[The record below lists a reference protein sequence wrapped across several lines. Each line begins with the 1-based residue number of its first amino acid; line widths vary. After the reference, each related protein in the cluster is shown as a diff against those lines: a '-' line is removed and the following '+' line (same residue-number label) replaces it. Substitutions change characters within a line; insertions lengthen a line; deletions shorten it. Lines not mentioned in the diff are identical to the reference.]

1 MPKMQGF
8 WRPSTKIDEAEFES
22 AKTRTAARLADLFGV
37 DAPAARGDEP
47 PAGPGDGA
55 SEPGAS
61 MVVEH
66 AMSADEALA
75 SGAGA
80 SPPGAG
86 AQRPPII
93 VDVGADLVGVMAESA
108 RVVPDLAG
116 MNARPGG
123 TMASGTSGDPVVTT
137 DADPPSGRV
146 AGAGR
151 GPRRKAAADR
161 TGSRRASASAQPSDP
176 RGTRAGRAV
185 RTRSTAGRRAAP
197 VAAACPYCAVLLQPA
212 PASSQRCARCRQ
224 RIVVKRVD
232 GRAVYLTEAAVP
244 VFQAE
249 RRRIASAGRFQ
260 RERARWLKLAAAAG
274 APSDRA
280 TRLAAAQLSEETL
293 GRLPDALHDHRQAR
307 DPGSKARAAM
317 GGCCAD
323 RAYTCAGPVPR
334 GGLARAA
341 ARGDRQAPP
350 GGTGAELR
358 GIAEIARDAQLV
370 AASCCDACRVDD
382 GRVLRI
388 AAGARTPRLPHDGC
402 PKGLCRC
409 RWELAQPI
417 GPRSSATSDA
427 DPGRTRRPPGARPP
441 RRPEGPARPGRTQR
455 ARHGSPPGFGAMR
468 YSLAWH
474 PDEPAISSPGW
485 WTARPGDGAT
495 STDDPYDA
503 RSPGST
509 IGAACWRSSC
519 SPLPAGS
526 AWRGC
531 SPGAS
536 WGAWTP
542 APTGPPS
549 GSGSTAATRTIRP
562 AHSCRTSMRH
572 GCCRRS
578 RRGRCC
584 RGTSPGSSGG
594 EGRSCSSSGRSPG
607 RTAAARSR
615 RRPWR
620 SCWPSRSSRTS
631 TPATST

>member
-8 WRPSTKIDEAEFES
+8 WRPSTKTDEAEFES

-224 RIVVKRVD
+224 RIVVRRVD
-232 GRAVYLTEAAVP
+232 ERAVYLTEAALP

-249 RRRIASAGRFQ
+249 RRRIASAGRLN
-260 RERARWLKLAAAAG
+260 RDRARWLKLAAAAG
-274 APSDRA
+274 AP
-280 TRLAAAQLSEETL
+280 
-293 GRLPDALHDHRQAR
+293 
-307 DPGSKARAAM
+307 
-317 GGCCAD
+317 AD
-323 RAYTCAGPVPR
+323 RAARLSAAEVSEQVVEGCRTLYMSAVER
-334 GGLARAA
+334 AFRAA
-341 ARGDRQAPP
+341 RRERRWEDAARIRRTQALALHRAAGSPMPP
-350 GGTGAELR
+350 PEEAVRLHRDGTGAELR
-358 GIAEIARDAQLV
+358 GIAEIAREAELV
-370 AASCCDACRVDD
+370 SASCCDACRADD
-382 GRVLRI
+382 GRIFRI
-388 AAGARTPRLPHDGC
+388 AAELRLPRLPHEGC
-402 PKGLCRC
+402 PRGLCRC
-409 RWELAQPI
+409 RW
-417 GPRSSATSDA
+417 D
-427 DPGRTRRPPGARPP
+427 
-441 RRPEGPARPGRTQR
+441 
-455 ARHGSPPGFGAMR
+455 
-468 YSLAWH
+468 
-474 PDEPAISSPGW
+474 
-485 WTARPGDGAT
+485 
-495 STDDPYDA
+495 
-503 RSPGST
+503 
-509 IGAACWRSSC
+509 
-519 SPLPAGS
+519 LP
-526 AWRGC
+526 
-531 SPGAS
+531 
-536 WGAWTP
+536 
-542 APTGPPS
+542 
-549 GSGSTAATRTIRP
+549 
-562 AHSCRTSMRH
+562 
-572 GCCRRS
+572 
-578 RRGRCC
+578 
-584 RGTSPGSSGG
+584 
-594 EGRSCSSSGRSPG
+594 
-607 RTAAARSR
+607 ARSR
-615 RRPWR
+615 TTVRRYLLRRARADTAAGPGGLQ
-620 SCWPSRSSRTS
+620 
-631 TPATST
+631 PAG